1 MKQFFVWVFFAFFA
15 VLSGP
20 ASAQQSSWI
29 QIEAQPSLREGQAR
43 ARAYAGVFQNVNGFS
58 IGSGWYAIA
67 LGPFTTNGAE
77 AHRLQ
82 LRQENLIP
90 SDSFVVD
97 GAAFRQQFWPVGA
110 DTRNQAPAADP
121 VETAQV
127 PDATPEA
134 ILVETPVAPPPPVD
148 ETKREARKSE
158 SLLDRDARKMLQ
170 TALQWEGFYTSAIDG
185 AFGRGTRGAMATYQA
200 AMGYDETG
208 ILTTKQRVELIKSY
222 NAILAG
228 IGLSLTREEAA
239 GIEISLPTAL
249 VEFDKYEP
257 PFVHFRSKEDNGVR
271 VLLISQVGDKSSLF
285 GLYDIMQTLAI
296 VPTEG
301 ERNRRD
307 NSFTLTGQDANIQSY
322 TYAALKGGM
331 VKGFTLIWPTGDEK
345 RRGRVID
352 EMKASFKPFGET
364 ALSDTM
370 GEASP
375 EQRIDLLAGLEIR
388 KPTISRSGFYVDA
401 GGRVLT
407 TIEAVENC
415 TRISLDDSYDAE
427 VSFTDAAL
435 GIALLTP
442 LEPLSPL
449 SHANF
454 HTGIPRIN
462 SEVAVS
468 GYSYEGAL
476 GASTMTFGKL
486 ADIRGLKG
494 ETELRRL
501 VVTAQDGDA
510 GGPVFD
516 MTGSV
521 LGMLLPK
528 TQAGG
533 QRLPEHVSF
542 AISAAAMGAV
552 LSENGVTISAS
563 QPGGALAPE
572 DLTTIGADMTVL
584 VSCWN

>member
-29 QIEAQPSLREGQAR
+29 QIEAQPSLRDGQAR
-43 ARAYAGVFQNVNGFS
+43 ARAYAGVFENVNGFS
-58 IGSGWYAIA
+58 IGSGWYAVA
-67 LGPFTTNGAE
+67 LGPFTANGAE
-77 AHRLQ
+77 ARRVQ

-110 DTRNQAPAADP
+110 DTRNQPP
-121 VETAQV
+121 VAGAVDTAQT
-127 PDATPEA
+127 PDATVIEA
-134 ILVETPVAPPPPVD
+134 PSAPPPPVD
-148 ETKREARKSE
+148 ETRREARKSE
-158 SLLDRDARKMLQ
+158 SLLDRDARKLLQ
-170 TALQWEGFYTSAIDG
+170 IALQWEGFYNSAIDG
-185 AFGRGTRGAMATYQA
+185 AFGRGTRGAMAAYQA

-208 ILTTKQRVELIKSY
+208 VLTTKQRAELIKTY

-228 IGLSLTREEAA
+228 IGLSTIREEAA
-239 GIEISLPTAL
+239 GIEISIPTVL

-257 PFVHFRSKEDNGVR
+257 PFVHFRSKDDNNVR
-271 VLLISQVGDKSSLF
+271 VLLISQIGDKSSLF

-307 NSFTLTGQDANIQSY
+307 NSFTLTGQDANIHSY

-352 EMKASFKPFGET
+352 EMMASFNPFGET

-375 EQRIDLLAGLEIR
+375 DQRIDLLAGLEIR

-407 TIEAVENC
+407 TIEAVQNC
-415 TRISLDDSYDAE
+415 ARISLDDSYDAE
-427 VSFTDAAL
+427 VSFTDDAL

-454 HTGIPRIN
+454 RTAIPRIG
-462 SEVAVS
+462 SEVAVA

-501 VVTAQDGDA
+501 AVSAQDGDT

-528 TQAGG
+528 TQANG
-533 QRLPEHVSF
+533 QRLPDAVSF
-542 AISAAAMGAV
+542 AISAAAMGAA

-563 QPGGALAPE
+563 QPGGALSPV
-572 DLTTIGADMTVL
+572 DLTTIGANMTVL